1 MHEPAPAA
9 ALEYAS
15 PVTGIHAERLFSKI
29 TWLLIPFMFLL
40 YVVGYLD
47 RINIGTAALT
57 MKRDLS
63 LSGTQY
69 TFGAG
74 IFFLGYFLLELPS
87 NLILERVGARRW
99 IARIMVTWGIIACA
113 MMFVRGPVSLSSMR
127 FLLGA
132 AEAGFFPGMV
142 LYLTYWFPAERR
154 AKAMSSFFVA
164 TAIAGVIGGPISALC
179 LKMGG
184 RGGLAGWQWVF
195 LLEGLPSILLGVAVL
210 FILPDGPRQAP
221 WLAPDERD
229 WLLEHLRQEQARLPG
244 HARHDLAGAMRDSR
258 LWLLAGTYFLLM
270 AGLYTFGFLAP
281 LVLKEAAPD
290 WTDSRIALYSGI
302 PYLAASVSMVVV
314 GRHSD
319 VTGERVWHSA
329 LSAFVACAGFAVTA
343 FTHWP
348 ATRLLGLTLGATGVW
363 AMFGTFWTLPTE
375 FLQGT
380 AAAGGIA
387 LINSIGCL
395 NGWLM
400 PVIVGHLKDAT
411 HRFKEGLLAVAACL
425 LFSGLLVLLMPR
437 SIRQAPSAASCPE
450 NSPGGA
456 RDESRLS

>member
-1 MHEPAPAA
+1 MHDSAPTPAI
-9 ALEYAS
+9 ALEYSSSATA
-15 PVTGIHAERLFSKI
+15 VNGDQLFSKI

-47 RINIGTAALT
+47 RINIGSAALT
-57 MKRDLS
+57 MQQDLS
-63 LSGTQY
+63 LTATQY

-87 NLILERVGARRW
+87 NLVLEQVGARRW
-99 IARIMVTWGIIACA
+99 IARIMLTWGAIASA
-113 MMFVRGPVSLSSMR
+113 MMFVRGPVSLSGMR

-164 TAIAGVIGGPISALC
+164 TAIAGVIGGPVSALC

-184 RGGLAGWQWVF
+184 TAGLKGWQWVF
-195 LLEGLPSILLGVAVL
+195 LLEGLPSIVLGVAVL
-210 FILPDGPRQAP
+210 FILPDGPRQAR
-221 WLAPDERD
+221 WLTPPERD
-229 WLLEHLRQEQARLPG
+229 WLLEHLREEKARLPG
-244 HARHDLAGAMRDSR
+244 HSRHDLAGAMKDWR
-258 LWLLAGTYFLLM
+258 LWLLSAIYFLLM

-281 LVLKEAAPD
+281 AVLKDVAPHWSNPRVTLFAA
-290 WTDSRIALYSGI
+290 I

-314 GRHSD
+314 ARHSD
-319 VTGERVWHSA
+319 LTGERIWHSA
-329 LSAFVACAGFAVTA
+329 LSAFVAAAGFASTA
-343 FTHWP
+343 AAFGP
-348 ATRLLGLTLGATGVW
+348 VSCLIGLTIGAVGVW
-363 AMFGTFWTLPTE
+363 AMFGTFWALPTE

-395 NGWLM
+395 NGWAA
-400 PVIVGHLKDAT
+400 PVLVGRLKDAT
-411 HRFKEGLLAVAACL
+411 HHYSAGLLAVAACL
-425 LFSGLLVLLMPR
+425 LCSGLLVLLM
-437 SIRQAPSAASCPE
+437 
-450 NSPGGA
+450 GA
-456 RDESRLS
+456 LTRIIHRRDAEIAEKIECQ

>member
-1 MHEPAPAA
+1 MNDPAPPPAV

-15 PVTGIHAERLFSKI
+15 PPSVIDADRLFARI

-47 RINIGTAALT
+47 RINIGSAALT
-57 MKRDLS
+57 MKQDLS
-63 LSGTQY
+63 LTETQY
-69 TFGAG
+69 GFGAG

-99 IARIMVTWGIIACA
+99 IARIMLTWGVIASA
-113 MMFVRGPVSLSSMR
+113 MMFVRGPISLSWMR

-164 TAIAGVIGGPISALC
+164 TAIAGVIGGPVSAAC

-184 RGGLAGWQWVF
+184 TAGLTGWQWVF
-195 LLEGLPSILLGVAVL
+195 LLEGLPSIALGVAVL
-210 FILPDGPRQAP
+210 FILPDGPHEAR
-221 WLAPDERD
+221 WLQPAERE
-229 WLLEHLRQEQARLPG
+229 WLIEHLREEKARLPA
-244 HARHDLAGAMRDSR
+244 HSKHDLVGAMKDWR
-258 LWLLAGTYFLLM
+258 LWLLSVVYFLLM

-281 LVLKEAAPD
+281 AVLKDMAPG
-290 WTDSRIALYSGI
+290 WSNSRIALLAAI
-302 PYLAASVSMVVV
+302 PYVAASVSMVVV
-314 GRHSD
+314 ARHSD
-319 VTGERVWHSA
+319 HTGERTWHSA
-329 LSAFVACAGFAVTA
+329 LSAFVACAGFVFTA
-343 FTHWP
+343 FSHGP
-348 ATRLLGLTLGATGVW
+348 ATCLIGLTIGAIGVW
-363 AMFGTFWTLPTE
+363 AMFGTFWALPTE

-395 NGWLM
+395 NGWAA
-400 PVIVGHLKDAT
+400 PVLVGKLKDMT
-411 HRFKEGLLAVAACL
+411 HHYTAGLLAVAGCL
-425 LFSGLLVLLMPR
+425 LCSGLLVLL
-437 SIRQAPSAASCPE
+437 IRRKDNAEC
-450 NSPGGA
+450 
-456 RDESRLS
+456 